1 MSALPAFTAT
11 RYVQPLREGGTLPAV
26 VETHGGGL
34 FVAKFRGAGQGA
46 KALVA
51 ELLVGM
57 IAQALRLPVPGL
69 ALIELLPDFGQTEPD
84 PEIQDLLRAS
94 VGINVGLRYLDGA
107 FNFQPA
113 SAGELVS
120 PALAARIVWLDAFT
134 TNPDRTARNPNL
146 LIHER
151 RPYLIDH
158 GAALYAQ
165 HSWPGVDEARTRTPF
180 PLIRDHVLLA
190 RGGDLRAADAE
201 AAATL
206 TDEVLADI
214 AGRLPDALL
223 ADPAL
228 ARDFASVEEAR
239 ARYLEYLRTRIR
251 APRAFVDEALA
262 ARETLA
268 REPRPRLQSR
278 R

>member
-1 MSALPAFTAT
+1 MTHLPTFTAT

-57 IAQALRLPVPGL
+57 IAESLRLPVPGL

-94 VGINVGLRYLDGA
+94 VGVNVGLRYLDGS
-107 FNFQPA
+107 FNYQPA
-113 SAGELVS
+113 SARDLVS
-120 PALAARIVWLDAFT
+120 PELAARIVWLDAFT

-146 LIHER
+146 LIHDR
-151 RPYLIDH
+151 RPWLIDH

-165 HSWPGVDEARTRTPF
+165 HNWPSVDETRTRTPF
-180 PLIRDHVLLA
+180 PLIKDHVLLA
-190 RGGDLRAADAE
+190 VSGDLRAADE
-201 AAATL
+201 ESAAAL
-206 TDEVLADI
+206 TDGVLEQVV
-214 AGRLPDALL
+214 GRLPDALL
-223 ADPAL
+223 ADPAI
-228 ARDFASVEEAR
+228 AADFATPGAAR
-239 ARYLEYLRTRIR
+239 ERYLDYLRTRIR
-251 APRAFVDEALA
+251 APRDFVDAAVA
-262 ARETLA
+262 ARETASAAPA
-268 REPRPRLQSR
+268 RRLHSR

>member
-1 MSALPAFTAT
+1 MIHLPTFTAT

-51 ELLVGM
+51 ELIVGM
-57 IAQALRLPVPGL
+57 IAEALRLPVPGL

-113 SAGELVS
+113 SAGDLVA
-120 PALAARIVWLDAFT
+120 PELAARVVWLDAFT

-146 LIHER
+146 LIHDR
-151 RPYLIDH
+151 RPFLIDH

-165 HSWPGVDEARTRTPF
+165 HNWPTVDEARTRTPF
-180 PLIRDHVLLA
+180 PLIKDHVLL
-190 RGGDLRAADAE
+190 RIGGDLRAVDE
-201 AAATL
+201 QAAAVL
-206 TDEVLADI
+206 TDDVLAEI
-214 AGRLPDALL
+214 VRRLPDALL
-223 ADPAL
+223 ADPAFVT
-228 ARDFASVEEAR
+228 DFATPEAAR
-239 ARYLEYLRTRIR
+239 ERYLEYLRTRIR
-251 APRAFVDEALA
+251 PPRAFVDEALA
-262 ARETLA
+262 AREKA
-268 REPRPRLQSR
+268 ASEPPRRLHSR